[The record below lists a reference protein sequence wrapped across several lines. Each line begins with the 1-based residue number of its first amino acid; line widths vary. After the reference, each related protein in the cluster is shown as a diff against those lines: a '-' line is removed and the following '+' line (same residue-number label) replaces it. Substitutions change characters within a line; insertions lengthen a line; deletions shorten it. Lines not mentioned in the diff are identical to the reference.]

1 MKMRA
6 IAAIALLGAA
16 TLAGGCR
23 GKSGGPEK
31 AAERPPAAVEALTVA
46 ARNLTDE
53 IEVIGT
59 LAPRLQ
65 ADIKSEIS
73 GRVAEV
79 PVLEWSPVK
88 KGQPLARI
96 DTSEL
101 EVTLHKARAGVL
113 AAAAGRESARAASE
127 SARMGLAEAKVAV
140 DRAQRELARLRDLK
154 ESGLATQQ
162 ALDEAGSLRE
172 AAAARLGTL
181 QAQLEAAEA
190 QVRVAEAQQALAA
203 DDVRQVEAR
212 LAKAVVRSPFDGVV
226 AERLV
231 NVGEVVGEMQ
241 KIIFRVVDNRVLD
254 LNAQVPARLSAALRV
269 GQPLTFTA
277 DTLPGRTF
285 TGVVKFIDPAVSG
298 ADRSVRFSAEVPN
311 PGGELQGGI
320 FARGRIETGRR
331 EAVILVPRAALLSW
345 DTAAG
350 TAAVFV
356 VDGGAVRSRAVR
368 TAGARGDEVVIA
380 EGLAPGVQVVTR
392 GGFTLREGDRVTV
405 TAPAGS

>member
-6 IAAIALLGAA
+6 IAGVALLGAA
-16 TLAGGCR
+16 ALAGGCR
-23 GKSGGPEK
+23 EKSGAPER
-31 AAERPPAAVEALTVA
+31 AADRPPAVVEALPA
-46 ARNLTDE
+46 ATRDLTDE

-59 LAPRLQ
+59 LSPRLQ

-79 PVLEWSPVK
+79 PVLEWSPVR

-101 EVTLHKARAGVL
+101 EVALQKARAGVL

-140 DRAQRELARLRDLK
+140 DRAERELARLRNLK

-162 ALDEAGSLRE
+162 ALDEAVSLQE
-172 AAAARLGTL
+172 SVAARFGTL
-181 QAQLEAAEA
+181 QAQVGAAEA
-190 QVRVAEAQQALAA
+190 QVRVAEAQQALAEG
-203 DDVRQVEAR
+203 DVRQVETR
-212 LAKAVVRSPFDGVV
+212 LAKAVIRAPFDGVV

-241 KIIFRVVDNRVLD
+241 KVIFRVVDNRVLD
-254 LNAQVPARLSAALRV
+254 LNAQVPARLSAVLRV

-277 DTLPGRTF
+277 DTLPGRVF
-285 TGVVKFIDPAVSG
+285 TGTVKFIDPAVSG

-331 EAVILVPRAALLSW
+331 EAVVLLPRGALLSW

-356 VDGGAVRSRAVR
+356 VEGGAVRSLPVR
-368 TAGARGDEVVIA
+368 TGGARGDEVVIT

-405 TAPAGS
+405 AAPPGK